1 MTEFEGHGW
10 AIVPWAGFETTGLSK
25 TSLHIGTLP
34 GRKSVCLYGHMGKPG
49 QITVY
54 AYFKTPALA
63 QEALDIFDRL
73 MKK

>member
-1 MTEFEGHGW
+1 
-10 AIVPWAGFETTGLSK
+10 
-25 TSLHIGTLP
+25 
-34 GRKSVCLYGHMGKPG
+34 MGKPG